1 MMLASIP
8 GLQEGS
14 LAALKAP
21 QDLGQVKPNVMME
34 ALKGWVPGLAAFGFK
49 LLIALVILFI
59 GSRIIKILNHVLD
72 HSFAKMDM
80 EISLRRFLLSV
91 LKVMM
96 YVILVFIIAGQIGVN
111 SASIVAVL
119 GSASIAVGLAVKG
132 SLANFAG
139 GVLILMVKPFRVGDY
154 IVSKEGE
161 GTVHTIGLVY
171 TILYTVDNKQV
182 VIPNGILSNSPLTNV
197 SAMDKRRVDLK
208 VGIGYG
214 SDLKEAK
221 EIMERIYAVQPG
233 LIKEEPLVIY
243 VDELGA
249 SSITICGR
257 GWFPAGK
264 YWEAKWNMTER
275 LKLEYDEAGI
285 DIPFNQ
291 LDVHLKSDSAVEG
304 DSADKRLADHGDG
317 EGKA

>member
-1 MMLASIP
+1 MM
-8 GLQEGS
+8 GLVSVSGIQEET
-14 LAALKAP
+14 LEALKEAR
-21 QDLGQVKPNVMME
+21 QNLEQLKPNVMLDTVKE
-34 ALKGWVPGLAAFGFK
+34 WVPGLISFGIK
-49 LLIALVILFI
+49 LLIALVILLV
-59 GSRIIKILNHVLD
+59 GSRIIKLLHYILNR
-72 HSFAKMDM
+72 SFTRVDM

-91 LKVMM
+91 LNAMM
-96 YVILVFIIAGQIGVN
+96 YVILIFIVAGQIGVN

-154 IVSKEGE
+154 IVSSEGE

-171 TILYTVDNKQV
+171 TVLYTVDNKQV
-182 VIPNGILSNSPLTNV
+182 VIPNGILSNLSLTNV
-197 SAMDKRRVDLK
+197 SAMDKRRLDLK

-214 SDLKEAK
+214 SDLKLAK
-221 EIMERIYAVQPG
+221 QIMERIYISQPA
-233 LIKEEPLVIY
+233 LIKDEPLQIF

-249 SSITICGR
+249 SSVTISGR
-257 GWFPAGK
+257 GWFPTDR

-285 DIPFNQ
+285 EIPFNQ
-291 LDVHLKSDSAVEG
+291 LDVHLKSGNSGEDE
-304 DSADKRLADHGDG
+304 LAEQNQGS
-317 EGKA
+317 E